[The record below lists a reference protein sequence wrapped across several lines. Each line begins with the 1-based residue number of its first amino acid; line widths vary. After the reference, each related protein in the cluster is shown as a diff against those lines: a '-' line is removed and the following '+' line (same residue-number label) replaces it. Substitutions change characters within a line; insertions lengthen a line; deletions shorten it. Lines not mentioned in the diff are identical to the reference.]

1 MRIKTSSNKDREIAT
16 LIAATTSLKMF
27 FVNAS
32 FIQELV
38 KFNRNPKKIPVAVTS
53 GCLY

>member
-1 MRIKTSSNKDREIAT
+1 MRIKTSSNKERELVT
-16 LIAATTSLKMF
+16 QIAATISLKMF

-32 FIQELV
+32 LIQELV
-38 KFNRNPKKIPVAVTS
+38 KFNRNPKKMPVAVTR